1 MIRLLTLCLVALMP
15 LTAAAD
21 GNPATD
27 GVPRLLPYQGL
38 LELDGRPVNAVGDNA
53 LHIGFLLFRGADA
66 EAHVYRQD
74 LRIQVYSGRF
84 TATIGPTGTDPTGA
98 EVPIERI
105 ITNAD
110 DLYLGMILLGDPAD
124 PDDDI
129 VLSNRQRIHASP
141 YAMWTTA
148 ATDLSVARNLVV
160 GGNAVVDGDLTVRG
174 AVNLPAGV
182 INTANLA
189 DGAVRASKVALG
201 PGLRGRGGAPQTLG
215 VDDAYLDARIRSW
228 VRGHCKI
235 RLGWRD
241 DCDNCNDP
249 PAKEVTVQANNRC
262 TAARGSDT
270 RCRSAGDWGGVNTD
284 GGVNDDDVFYI
295 RFECN

>member
-1 MIRLLTLCLVALMP
+1 MIRLFILCLVALIP
-15 LTAAAD
+15 ITAVAD

-74 LRIQVYSGRF
+74 LRIQVYNGRF
-84 TATIGPTGTDPTGA
+84 TATIGPTGTDPAGA

-105 ITNAD
+105 IANAD

-129 VLSNRQRIHASP
+129 ALSNRQRIHASP

-160 GGNAVVDGDLTVRG
+160 GGSAVVDGDLTVRG
-174 AVNLPAGV
+174 AVNLPAGA
-182 INTANLA
+182 INTAALA
-189 DGAVRASKVALG
+189 DGAVQVGKVALG
-201 PGLRGRGGAPQTLG
+201 PGLRPRGDQTQLG

-228 VRGHCKI
+228 VRSHCTI

-241 DCDNCNDP
+241 GCDNCNSA

-262 TAARGSDT
+262 IAARGSDT
-270 RCRSAGDWGGVNTD
+270 RCRSAGDWGGINTD

-295 RFECN
+295 RFQCD